1 MINIWENGDATR
13 EARDFVARWDVRGTV
28 LLDETGQYAAALGI
42 HGVPS
47 NLVVDANGV
56 VRAVGVA
63 TPAELEA
70 VAGRILGAGPGLSEQ
85 RG

>member
-1 MINIWENGDATR
+1 MINIWESTGAAR
-13 EARDFVARWDVRGTV
+13 EARDFAAIWDLRGTI

-42 HGVPS
+42 RGVPS
-47 NLVVDANGV
+47 NVVVDANGI

-70 VAGRILGAGPGLSEQ
+70 AAA
-85 RG
+85 RGE

>member
-1 MINIWENGDATR
+1 MINIWESTDAAR

-28 LLDETGQYAAALGI
+28 LLDETGQYAASLGI

-63 TPAELEA
+63 APAELQA
-70 VAGRILGAGPGLSEQ
+70 AAAY
-85 RG
+85 